1 MNEGYN
7 LESISR
13 GRNNNLNLIRFIAA
27 LMVILGHSYV
37 ATTAGKEHEF
47 MCIIT
52 QNQLDFG
59 GLAVSIFFVYG
70 GFLICKSMHRLEN
83 AKYYF
88 KARIIRIFP
97 PLIFVTFV
105 MAFIVGPIVTELSID
120 SYFTSVGTYK
130 YLLNSFMILVHDLP
144 GVFLENMQTAV
155 NGPLWTLPVEFLC
168 YIACYIMY
176 KMGLLD
182 KKNAKYTVIPV
193 VVIYII
199 SYKILGVVP
208 LLREAL
214 RPAVL
219 FM

>member
-130 YLLNSFMILVHDLP
+130 YLLNSFMILVHDLQEC
-144 GVFLENMQTAV
+144 FWRICRLQ
-155 NGPLWTLPVEFLC
+155 
-168 YIACYIMY
+168 
-176 KMGLLD
+176 
-182 KKNAKYTVIPV
+182 
-193 VVIYII
+193 
-199 SYKILGVVP
+199 
-208 LLREAL
+208 
-214 RPAVL
+214 
-219 FM
+219 

>member
-176 KMGLLD
+176 KM
-182 KKNAKYTVIPV
+182 
-193 VVIYII
+193 
-199 SYKILGVVP
+199 
-208 LLREAL
+208 
-214 RPAVL
+214 
-219 FM
+219 